1 MSEQRWRRLGSV
13 FVPDRQRSWLFSHA
27 ANPQAIKLPHSDL
40 HRIYFNFRDERGRS
54 GIAWLDWRLATNE
67 VISLSEHPVLLPGR
81 EGHFDEDGVSLGNI
95 VVRDAELWCFY
106 VGWNLSV
113 SVPWRNFIGLAR
125 GQGEYPL
132 ERVGRVPILDRSEA
146 DPFSLSYPWVLWD
159 ARHSRWRMWYGSNLA
174 WGVQPESMQHV
185 IKYAESVD
193 GLSWQ
198 RSGAVVLPLREG
210 ELGLS
215 RPCVLIDPQGRYRL
229 WYAIRSSQ
237 GYRLGYAE
245 SADGANWER
254 LDQRLH
260 WLGPVG
266 AWEGESQTY
275 PCVFAAKGV
284 LYMLYNGNGY
294 GRHGF
299 GLARLEE

>member
-1 MSEQRWRRLGSV
+1 MSEQRWQRLGPV
-13 FVPDRQRSWLFSHA
+13 FVPARQRSWLFSHA
-27 ANPQAIKLPHSDL
+27 ANPQAVALAHSDL
-40 HRIYFNFRDERGRS
+40 HRIYFNFRDERGRA

-67 VISLSEHPVLLPGR
+67 VISLCAHPVLLPGDAGR
-81 EGHFDEDGVSLGNI
+81 FDEDGVSLGNV
-95 VVRDAELWCFY
+95 VVRDEELWCFY

-125 GQGEYPL
+125 GQPEQPL
-132 ERVGRVPILDRSEA
+132 ERAGRVPILDRSEA

-159 ARHSRWRMWYGSNLA
+159 ARQSRWRMWYGSNLA
-174 WGVQPESMQHV
+174 WGAQPESMQHV
-185 IKYAESVD
+185 IKYAESSD
-193 GLSWQ
+193 GRAWQ
-198 RSGAVVLPLREG
+198 RSGTAVLPLREG

-215 RPCVLIDPQGRYRL
+215 RPCVLIDPEGRHRL
-229 WYAIRSSQ
+229 WYAIRSAQ

-245 SADGANWER
+245 SADGTNWAR
-254 LDQRLH
+254 LDQLIN
-260 WLGPVG
+260 WSGPVE

-275 PCVFAAKGV
+275 PCVFMAEGA
-284 LYMLYNGNGY
+284 LYMLYNGHGY